1 MGYTQLVFELDT
13 KNKCEIK
20 TSNCKE
26 IENKYYK
33 ITANKNGSLE
43 ILDKESNKTY
53 KNQAVIEDN
62 GDDGDSYNYSPPR
75 KD

>member
-1 MGYTQLVFELDT
+1 
-13 KNKCEIK
+13 
-20 TSNCKE
+20 NCKE

-62 GDDGDSYNYSPPR
+62 GDSSGGSNSGDNGGTSSGTGANIG
-75 KD
+75 KTE